1 MGTGFAGM
9 VWAQSGPRAER
20 ANIRET
26 IGSKKLRMEDLDGA
40 EGEGED
46 GDVVLLAEGLG
57 CLGDGVGEPGADRR
71 E

>member
-1 MGTGFAGM
+1 
-9 VWAQSGPRAER
+9 
-20 ANIRET
+20 
-26 IGSKKLRMEDLDGA
+26 MEDLDGA